1 MIPAPTRVRVNSRS
15 GFSGVETAPGSPP
28 RRHQAASDDADLD
41 PAETLVEAT
50 LDLVPLPD

>member
-15 GFSGVETAPGSPP
+15 GFSGVETAPGSAP
-28 RRHQAASDDADLD
+28 RLDQPESDDADLH